1 MLVILF
7 ISAVCLF
14 AYGLAL
20 PTEDNSG
27 GRGGLKKNGLAHGVS
42 YAAAGAAAD
51 CDKIFYAQFTG
62 AICGVYVFRQSGSGV
77 VSVETVGEISGLE
90 VSFSPYA
97 YHGTHPLFPCSLPR
111 CVFSRPPVLGLC

>member
-14 AYGLAL
+14 ASGLAL
-20 PTEDNSG
+20 PTEDISG
-27 GRGGLKKNGLAHGVS
+27 GGGLKKKGLAHGVS

-77 VSVETVGEISGLE
+77 VMVETVGEISGLE

-97 YHGTHPLFPCSLPR
+97 YHGTHPSCPPFCSLVR
-111 CVFSRPPVLGLC
+111 APVVC

>member
-20 PTEDNSG
+20 PTEDIG
-27 GRGGLKKNGLAHGVS
+27 GGLKKKGGVS

-97 YHGTHPLFPCSLPR
+97 YHGTHPLFACSLPR
-111 CVFSRPPVLGLC
+111 FLASGHVRFESC